1 MTLADAP
8 QLVDLVAHGLDA
20 AISYEAYSERMARAA
35 DGDVLY
41 ETDSRNFFT
50 RLNHHRMK
58 RLDKTLELVDA
69 VVEAGA
75 RIPCAMTWLV
85 LTEGWCGD
93 AAQVLPALNLLTRR
107 FENLEMGLLFRDR
120 HLPLMDRFLTNGGR
134 SIPKVVMVERDTLE
148 VRGSWGPR
156 PRPAQDLFELYRD
169 GGSGMD
175 KDTYERE
182 LQKWYLRDR
191 AEHIQRELLE
201 MLVRCGESRSESSAP
216 G

>member
-1 MTLADAP
+1 MTDVIE
-8 QLVDLVAHGLDA
+8 QGLGD
-20 AISYEAYSERMARAA
+20 AISYDAYFERMARAA
-35 DGDVLY
+35 AGEVLY
-41 ETDSRNFFT
+41 EKESWNFFT
-50 RLNHHRMK
+50 RLNHQRMK
-58 RLDKTLELVDA
+58 RLGQTLELVDE
-69 VVEAGA
+69 VVAAGA

-93 AAQVLPALNLLTRR
+93 AAQVLPALNLLTQR

-134 SIPKVVMVERDTLE
+134 SIPKVLMVDRETHE
-148 VRGSWGPR
+148 VRGAWGPR

-191 AEHIQRELLE
+191 AEHIQRELLD
-201 MLVRCGESRSESSAP
+201 MLTRCGEAPSEPSVSR
-216 G
+216 

>member
-1 MTLADAP
+1 MTPNGPLLAD
-8 QLVDLVAHGLDA
+8 LVTRGMEDA
-20 AISYEAYSERMARAA
+20 VSYDAYFERMARAA
-35 DGDVLY
+35 AGEVLY
-41 ETDSRNFFT
+41 DTESRNFFT
-50 RLNHHRMK
+50 RLNHQRMK
-58 RLDKTLELVDA
+58 RLNGSLELVDD
-69 VVEAGA
+69 VIEAGG

-134 SIPKVVMVERDTLE
+134 SIPKVIMIDRDSGE

-156 PRPAQDLFELYRD
+156 PRPAQDLFELYRS

-191 AEHIQRELLE
+191 AEHIQRELLD
-201 MLVRCGESRSESSAP
+201 MLTRCGEVPSEVSASP
-216 G
+216 

>member
-1 MTLADAP
+1 MT
-8 QLVDLVAHGLDA
+8 QTTERSLVALISDGLDA
-20 AISYEAYSERMARAA
+20 AISYDAYFDLMGRAA
-35 DGDVLY
+35 NDGELMY
-41 ETDSRNFFT
+41 QKDSRNFYT
-50 RLNHHRMK
+50 RLNHQRMK
-58 RLDKTLELVDA
+58 RLNSTLTLVDDVIA
-69 VVEAGA
+69 AGS
-75 RIPCAMTWLV
+75 RIPCRMTWLV

-93 AAQVLPALNLLTRR
+93 AAQVLPALNLLTER

-120 HLPLMDRFLTNGGR
+120 HLELMDRFLTNGGC
-134 SIPKVVMVERDTLE
+134 SIPKVIMIDRDTMQ

-201 MLVRCGESRSESSAP
+201 MLEQCDPAASDASG
-216 G
+216 

>member
-1 MTLADAP
+1 MTPNAP
-8 QLVDLVAHGLDA
+8 SLTELIARGLND
-20 AISYEAYSERMARAA
+20 AISYEAYFERMARAA
-35 DGDVLY
+35 DGEVLY
-41 ETDSRNFFT
+41 EKESRNFFT
-50 RLNHHRMK
+50 RLNHQRMR
-58 RLDKTLELVDA
+58 RLNQTLELIDDVID
-69 VVEAGA
+69 AGA

-93 AAQVLPALNLLTRR
+93 AAQVLPALNLLTQR

-120 HLPLMDRFLTNGGR
+120 HLPLMDQFLTNGGR
-134 SIPKVVMVERDTLE
+134 SIPKVIMVDRETGE
-148 VRGSWGPR
+148 VRGTWGPR

-201 MLVRCGESRSESSAP
+201 MLTRCGESASAP
-216 G
+216 SA